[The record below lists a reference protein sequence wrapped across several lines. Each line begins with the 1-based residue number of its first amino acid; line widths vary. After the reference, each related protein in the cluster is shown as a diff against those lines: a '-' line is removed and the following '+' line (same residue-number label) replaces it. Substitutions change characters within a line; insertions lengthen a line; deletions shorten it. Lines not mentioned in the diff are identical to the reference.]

1 MTEEQIID
9 DILRREGSIYTNHS
23 SDRGRSTKYGITLAT
38 LREERGPFVTAE
50 DVAKLTE
57 NEAREIYARRYI
69 RRPGF
74 DMVADDR
81 LRALL
86 IDFGVNS
93 GPKRAVIALQ
103 RAIGADPDG
112 IFGTDTMRRLEADGL
127 DLGAVCASVLKARL
141 MLYVNIVLGDPSQ
154 VVFLRGWMNRLAEFF

>member
-1 MTEEQIID
+1 MTEDAIID
-9 DILRREGSIYTNHS
+9 DLIEREGRKFTDHP
-23 SDRGRSTKYGITLAT
+23 SDRGRATKYGITLAT
-38 LREERGPFVTAE
+38 LREERGPLVTTA

-57 NEAREIYARRYI
+57 SEARDIYRRRYI

-74 DMVADDR
+74 DLVKDDR

-86 IDFGVNS
+86 VDFGVNS

-112 IFGTDTMRRLEADGL
+112 RFGAETMKRLEGRDGPRTY
-127 DLGAVCASVLKARL
+127 AEVLRARL
-141 MLYVNIVLGDPSQ
+141 QLYVNIVLSDHSQ
-154 VVFLRGWMNRLAEFF
+154 LVFLRGWTNRLGEFF